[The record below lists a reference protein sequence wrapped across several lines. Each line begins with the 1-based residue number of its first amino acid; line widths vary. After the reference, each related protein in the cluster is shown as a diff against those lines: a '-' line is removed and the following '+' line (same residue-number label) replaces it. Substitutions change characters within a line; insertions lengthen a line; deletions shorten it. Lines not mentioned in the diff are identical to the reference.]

1 MDREEDSDHYEDHYT
16 DNTSTSNEEMDD
28 HVELDTDNSSSSM
41 DMVEHHSEYDYDDL
55 VHHHSEYDYD
65 ELAHHHSEYDYDD
78 TMYHYIKQGD
88 HMDGKHTKDY
98 HDYMS
103 CDDDSTM
110 LKSLTLEDGQT
121 YFGSSS
127 PSFRHHGDHHRQALH
142 VAPHRQA
149 LHAHHLRHSS
159 STSE

>member
-1 MDREEDSDHYEDHYT
+1 MLPLVSNMDSEEDSDHYEDHYT

-41 DMVEHHSEYDYDDL
+41 DMVEHR
-55 VHHHSEYDYD
+55 
-65 ELAHHHSEYDYDD
+65 SEYDYDD
-78 TMYHYIKQGD
+78 TMCHYIEQGD
-88 HMDGKHTKDY
+88 HMHEKHTKDY

-110 LKSLTLEDGQT
+110 LKPPTLEDGPT

-127 PSFRHHGDHHRQALH
+127 LSLRHHEDHL
-142 VAPHRQA
+142 
-149 LHAHHLRHSS
+149 
-159 STSE
+159 